1 MLFMLLIAF
10 LILSSKIKLHIS
22 TFLDHL
28 QTITTFAPLILP
40 VLFFF
45 SHISITNLS
54 LSLDFVVF
62 LAMAKLKRG
71 IDVMILSL
79 IIFVSPTMLSF
90 GNIALLSSFLTFVAP
105 YLPFVLDLFPD
116 EPHLPSIVTFDPP
129 IDFSIQPLDIFDAS
143 LGSPS
148 NEQVE
153 DESPN
158 LELRSP
164 TPTLPENLTQE
175 IPSRHST
182 RVRSIHVH
190 LLDYHCYI
198 ALATLHEPHTYRKVS
213 TDPL

>member
-1 MLFMLLIAF
+1 M
-10 LILSSKIKLHIS
+10 S

-28 QTITTFAPLILP
+28 QTITTFAPSILP
-40 VLFFF
+40 VLFFEPQSRF
-45 SHISITNLS
+45 CCFLSYGETQKGYRCYDPVSHHLRISHNVVFWEHRSYVELSHFRGS
-54 LSLDFVVF
+54 LST
-62 LAMAKLKRG
+62 
-71 IDVMILSL
+71 S
-79 IIFVSPTMLSF
+79 
-90 GNIALLSSFLTFVAP
+90 
-105 YLPFVLDLFPD
+105 FVLDFFPD

-158 LELRSP
+158 LKLRSP
-164 TPTLPENLTQE
+164 APTLPENLTQE

-198 ALATLHEPHTYRKVS
+198 ALATLHEPHTYHKVS

>member
-1 MLFMLLIAF
+1 MFVELSYFHSSLTTSFILEIF
-10 LILSSKIKLHIS
+10 LEKSRIPS
-22 TFLDHL
+22 TNTLD
-28 QTITTFAPLILP
+28 TPL
-40 VLFFF
+40 
-45 SHISITNLS
+45 
-54 LSLDFVVF
+54 
-62 LAMAKLKRG
+62 
-71 IDVMILSL
+71 
-79 IIFVSPTMLSF
+79 
-90 GNIALLSSFLTFVAP
+90 
-105 YLPFVLDLFPD
+105 
-116 EPHLPSIVTFDPP
+116 
-129 IDFSIQPLDIFDAS
+129 DFSIQPLDIFDAS